1 MMENTTTV
9 KTTAEHIEAV
19 RAEYEQRMLAMYSR
33 QRAELQPLADELDA
47 ANEALDAAFKL
58 ERATTKAEYI
68 AHCTEM
74 KPLIVAW
81 GWQKE
86 IKAHYA
92 DWCKRKGL

>member
-1 MMENTTTV
+1 MNQQE
-9 KTTAEHIEAV
+9 KFDH
-19 RAEYEQRMLAMYSR
+19 EYAIG
-33 QRAELQPLADELDA
+33 ELNIYEFGQEMKQGGLLDYYIQI
-47 ANEALDAAFKL
+47 KL

-92 DWCKRKGL
+92 DWCKRKGLI